1 MSHSDARKIALG
13 GVFAALAT
21 VIMCLVGL
29 IPVATYVCPALCIFL
44 CSFIC
49 KLCGKRIAWAW
60 YGVVS
65 LLSML
70 MGPDK
75 EASLIFLFLGYY
87 PILKA
92 WFDSKRIA
100 FLHKLLYFNAVILC
114 VYCILSFII
123 GANAFSE
130 EYAEVGFAGI
140 VVLILLGNL
149 TFFLLDKLL
158 RSFPRGG
165 ELDYG

>member
-1 MSHSDARKIALG
+1 MKHSDAQKIALG
-13 GVFAALAT
+13 GVFGALAT
-21 VIMCLVGL
+21 VIMCVGGL

-44 CSFIC
+44 CSIIC

-70 MGPDK
+70 LGPDK

-92 WFDSKRIA
+92 WFDNRKIA
-100 FLHKLLYFNAVILC
+100 FFLKLVYFNVVILC

-123 GANAFSE
+123 GVNAFSE
-130 EYAEVGFAGI
+130 EYAEVGIAGI
-140 VVLILLGNL
+140 VVLSLLGNI

-158 RSFPRGG
+158 CSFQRVVRA
-165 ELDYG
+165 